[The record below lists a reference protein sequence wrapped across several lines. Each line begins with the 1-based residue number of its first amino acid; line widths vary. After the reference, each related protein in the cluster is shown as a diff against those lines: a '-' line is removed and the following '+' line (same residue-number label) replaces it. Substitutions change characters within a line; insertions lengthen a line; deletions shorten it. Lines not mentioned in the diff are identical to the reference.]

1 MLLTTLCTISN
12 GDLVAICDS
21 GTLLTEMTVV
31 EAAEPGRSSAPE
43 PLLGLP
49 PPATVVVVVGRMLWA
64 AALFVETRAVFAL
77 PASTEVMVLLLH
89 VCPLTTVVTAEYT
102 LEDSTAATGLSRS
115 RWLRATAGD

>member
-49 PPATVVVVVGRMLWA
+49 PAATVVVGRVFWA

-77 PASTEVMVLLLH
+77 PASTEVMVLLLQ
-89 VCPLTTVVTAEYT
+89 VWPLTTVVTAEYT